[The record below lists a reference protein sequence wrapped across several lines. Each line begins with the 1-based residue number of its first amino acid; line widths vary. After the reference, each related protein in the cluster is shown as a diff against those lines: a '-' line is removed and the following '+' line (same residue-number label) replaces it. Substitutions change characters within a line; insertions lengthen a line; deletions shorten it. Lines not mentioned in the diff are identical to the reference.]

1 MKKLTSG
8 SVSVKSKTMRRSTA
22 RVFENEDIPD
32 SDKKQEKSQ
41 FAKFELKSGDLE
53 IVPASV
59 RSRSGSSSSSVDKS
73 AHSASM
79 SSMKLSKKNT
89 PALENQTPI
98 DVVFADNQS
107 EMEDEGGKNKASIE
121 MIGATDYIEE
131 R

>member
-59 RSRSGSSSSSVDKS
+59 RSSSGSSSSSVDKS
-73 AHSASM
+73 AHSASS

-121 MIGATDYIEE
+121 IIGATDYIEE